1 MMFHTHLYLADLI
14 LPPIE
19 ELWGI
24 SLSRKR
30 FRAGSVKP
38 DTTSLFVR
46 HPHFW
51 GLSRK
56 FVEKRILR
64 LARAEVTP
72 DAKNGRFSEELG
84 IVLHYV
90 ADFFTSVH
98 NVRPNPIARH
108 LASEQALHEAF
119 LAHVGPDSVMTSF
132 RLILGT
138 GMRELRKEAAC
149 LAEADRGGNGR
160 KRKRRDEPIVRALR
174 ELHGRFV
181 PESGNAVHDVREILV
196 ACLTV
201 TAFVMESAASSSRT
215 AHGSASRYAIASTE
229 PN

>member
-1 MMFHTHLYLADLI
+1 MTYRTHLYLADLI

-24 SLSRKR
+24 RLSRKR

-56 FVEKRILR
+56 YVEKRILR
-64 LARAEVTP
+64 LARTELAQ

-108 LASEQALHEAF
+108 LASEEALHEAF

-138 GMRELRKEAAC
+138 GMRRLRKETAD
-149 LAEADRGGNGR
+149 LAADRDGNGSG
-160 KRKRRDEPIVRALR
+160 RKRRDEPIVRALR
-174 ELHGRFV
+174 DLHGRFV
-181 PESGNAVHDVREILV
+181 PDGENAIHDVREILV

-201 TAFVMESAASSSRT
+201 TAFVMESAASRT
-215 AHGSASRYAIASTE
+215 RAGQGSVSRYATASTE